1 MKNGYNDC
9 MNIRTEIEKDLAN
22 ALRKGDDLR
31 KRTLR
36 MAIAAIKLA
45 EIEKGEKLDD
55 SAILAILQKEIKS
68 RRESIADAQ
77 RAQRR
82 DLIEQAEAEIS
93 VLESYLPRPLTA
105 QELEAMVKEAIK
117 ETGATSLKQSGLVM
131 KILMPRLQGRA
142 EGSEVHQLVRKL
154 LESSEQ

>member
-1 MKNGYNDC
+1 
-9 MNIRTEIEKDLAN
+9 MNVRTEIEKDLAN
-22 ALRKGDDLR
+22 ALRAGDDLR

-45 EIEKGEKLDD
+45 EVDKGGRLDD
-55 SAILAILQKEIKS
+55 SAVISILQKEIKS

-82 DLIEQAEAEIS
+82 DLINQAEAEIS
-93 VLESYLPRPLTA
+93 ILEAYLPKPLSE
-105 QELEAMVKEAIK
+105 QELEAMVREAIN
-117 ETGATSLKQSGLVM
+117 ETGAKSLKQSGQVM

-142 EGSEVHQLVRKL
+142 EGSKVHQLVSKL
-154 LESSEQ
+154 LESAEQ

>member
-1 MKNGYNDC
+1 
-9 MNIRTEIEKDLAN
+9 MNIRTEIDKDLTN
-22 ALRKGDDLR
+22 ALRTGDDLR

-45 EIEKGEKLDD
+45 EVDRGEKLDD
-55 SAILAILQKEIKS
+55 QAVISLLQKEIKS

-77 RAQRR
+77 RAQRT

-93 VLESYLPRPLTA
+93 VLEGYLPKPLSK
-105 QELEAMVKEAIK
+105 QELEAIVREVIK
-117 ETGATSLKQSGLVM
+117 ETGATSLKQSGQVM
-131 KILMPRLQGRA
+131 KTLMPRIQGRA

-154 LESSEQ
+154 LESSE